1 MVGFFFNIKCFIL
14 GSIFEYYSSTPM
26 MQYTLLTSA
35 AKSVVAWHMF
45 YTASTYGYVLYSSF
59 FLKNLKESWEENGN
73 ITCYQN
79 PAGLK
84 LNLYPVTAIL
94 EVQLLRVAFEM
105 FPYRF
110 LALSHDKLAYPMAW
124 SVPLFA
130 ICLKIF
136 TFKKKGTLCSL
147 GPVMILCYKL
157 NLDISNTNTFLVDNN
172 IDNMI
177 YSIIVMIEAIIR
189 LCRVCKKKKWKYRN
203 KVDVVNIPRNQA
215 SRKAWVEPKI
225 TLAEK
230 ETTKGHINI
239 DQLKNNENEPAAER
253 VTTKHLKATMIGPFV
268 PMFFFG
274 LFLWI
279 IVNFIVVQYNLSSV
293 YTDCMLLGLP
303 FYWVIS
309 SQEIK
314 FHLKLKI
321 SQFKV
326 KLGYF

>member
-1 MVGFFFNIKCFIL
+1 
-14 GSIFEYYSSTPM
+14 M
-26 MQYTLLTSA
+26 MQYTLLTTA

-45 YTASTYGYVLYSSF
+45 YTASTYGYVIYSSF
-59 FLKNLKESWEENGN
+59 FLENLKESWEENGN

-110 LALSHDKLAYPMAW
+110 LALSHDELAYPLAW

-136 TFKKKGTLCSL
+136 TLEKKGTLCSL

-157 NLDISNTNTFLVDNN
+157 HLDISNTNTFLVDNN

-177 YSIIVMIEAIIR
+177 YSMIVIIEAIIR
-189 LCRVCKKKKWKYRN
+189 LCRVCKRKKKWKSRN
-203 KVDVVNIPRNQA
+203 KVDVVNIHRNKA
-215 SRKAWVEPKI
+215 SRKAWVEPKF
-225 TLAEK
+225 TRAEE
-230 ETTKGHINI
+230 ETTKGDINI
-239 DQLKNNENEPAAER
+239 DQNNENEPAAEG
-253 VTTKHLKATMIGPFV
+253 VTAMIGPFV

-279 IVNFIVVQYNLSSV
+279 IVNFIVVQYYLSSV

-314 FHLKLKI
+314 DHLKLKI
-321 SQFKV
+321 NQFKV
-326 KLGYF
+326 KLGNF